1 MKKVMVGSENAV
13 KVAAVRQVLSP
24 DFSVAGMSAV
34 SGVSDQPFSDQETRE
49 GAVNRAWYAQKN
61 ADIGIGLE
69 GGVQPEG
76 KDVYLCSWGALTDGT
91 AVWTAGGARI
101 LLPERIAVMLHN
113 GVELKTAVDHYTQLE
128 NIHQNEGAIGILTAG
143 QVDRTALFHHIV
155 SLLYGQWIYQTGR
168 RF

>member
-1 MKKVMVGSENAV
+1 MKKVMVGSKNAV

-24 DFSVAGMSAV
+24 DFSVAGMSAA
-34 SGVSDQPFSDQETRE
+34 SGVNDQPFSDQETRE
-49 GAVNRAWYAQKN
+49 GAVNRSWHAQKY

-76 KDVYLCSWGALTDGT
+76 KDIYLCSWGALTDGT

-128 NIHQNEGAIGILTAG
+128 NVHQNEGAIGILTAG

>member
-13 KVAAVRQVLSP
+13 KVSAVRQVLSP
-24 DFSVAGMSAV
+24 DFTVAGMSAV

-61 ADIGIGLE
+61 GDLGIGLE

-76 KDVYLCSWGALTDGT
+76 KSVYLCSWGALTDGN

-101 LLPERIAVMLHN
+101 LLPERIAVMLHD
-113 GVELKTAVDHYTQLE
+113 GVELKTAVDQYTQLE
-128 NIHQNEGAIGILTAG
+128 NIHQNEGAVGILTAG
-143 QVDRTALFHHIV
+143 KVDRTALFHHIV